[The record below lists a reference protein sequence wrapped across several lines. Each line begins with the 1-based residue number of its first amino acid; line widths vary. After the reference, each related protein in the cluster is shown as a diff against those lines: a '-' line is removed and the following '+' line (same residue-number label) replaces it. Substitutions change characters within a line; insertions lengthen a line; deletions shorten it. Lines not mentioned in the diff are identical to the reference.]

1 MRVNTHACPQQQAT
15 FIFTTQEA
23 DHAARMWFAQRVPAM
38 TLADWRDH
46 RLSQHLAGLHVEDWQ
61 ERTSRT
67 KEWNHAFAA
76 SIAAEIVLGGA
87 RHG

>member
-1 MRVNTHACPQQQAT
+1 
-15 FIFTTQEA
+15 
-23 DHAARMWFAQRVPAM
+23 M